1 MAKSN
6 KKMEVL
12 NLEINLQN
20 VKNEEYI
27 SLLKESLISSYHPD
41 ETCLLEYKPE
51 QQKTRPD
58 FIALQKLTGIQT
70 TDIEQVKNSILD

>member
-20 VKNEEYI
+20 VKNKEYI
-27 SLLKESLISSYHPD
+27 SL
-41 ETCLLEYKPE
+41 
-51 QQKTRPD
+51 
-58 FIALQKLTGIQT
+58 
-70 TDIEQVKNSILD
+70 TDIARYKNRDEPKDVIKIG